1 MKSKDGTMR
10 ILIADPDDEF
20 VTILTYWLRSH
31 GHDPITARTASEAL
45 KLWHERTPELAL
57 LDLALPGVDGPE
69 FCQRLRLEGMGL
81 IMVLTNPRHEEDEI
95 RALEQGADEF
105 LAKPISM
112 RQLQARMNALGRRA
126 QSLTTTSGEG
136 QFKIGPTTVNMTRHE
151 VIRNNRRYRLTPIEG
166 RLLHLLVANAGQV
179 IPTSTILQRV
189 WGYEDNQANLIKTH
203 IHHLR
208 QKIEP
213 DPEKPRYL
221 LTLPTVG
228 YILHLQEPAQ
238 PDDSSPGAG
247 ASIRSSSTFYH
258 SRSA

>member
-1 MKSKDGTMR
+1 MN
-10 ILIADPDDEF
+10 ILIADPDHEF
-20 VTILTYWLRSH
+20 VTILSYWLRTH
-31 GHDPITARTASEAL
+31 GHDPLMAQDASETL
-45 KLWHERTPELAL
+45 KLWQERTPELAL
-57 LDLALPGVDGPE
+57 IDLTLPGADGPE
-69 FCQRLRLEGMGL
+69 FCQRLRLEGPGL
-81 IMVLTNPRHEEDEI
+81 IVVLTTPGQEDEEV
-95 RALEQGADEF
+95 RALEQGADEY

-112 RQLQARMNALGRRA
+112 RQLQARINALGRRA
-126 QSLTTTSGEG
+126 QTMVATSSDGQLKLGTT
-136 QFKIGPTTVNMTRHE
+136 IINLARHE
-151 VIRNNRRYRLTPIEG
+151 VIRGGRRYRLTPIEG

-179 IPTSTILQRV
+179 ISSSTILQRI

-228 YILHLQEPAQ
+228 YILHLQEQSQ
-238 PDDSSPGAG
+238 PEDSPPGAG
-247 ASIRSSSTFYH
+247 ASVRNSTSIYH

>member
-1 MKSKDGTMR
+1 MN

-31 GHDPITARTASEAL
+31 GHDPLTARSASEAL
-45 KLWHERTPELAL
+45 KLWHERTPELVL
-57 LDLALPGVDGPE
+57 LDLALPGVEGPE
-69 FCQRLRLEGMGL
+69 FCQTLRLEGMGL
-81 IMVLTNPRHEEDEI
+81 IVVLTSPRQEDDEI
-95 RALEQGADEF
+95 RALEQGADEY

-126 QSLTTTSGEG
+126 QSLTAASGDG
-136 QFKIGPTTVNMTRHE
+136 QFKIGATTINMTRHE

-166 RLLHLLVANAGQV
+166 RLLHLLVSNAGQV
-179 IPTSTILQRV
+179 IPTSIILQRV

-213 DPEKPRYL
+213 DPDKPRFL

-228 YILHLQEPAQ
+228 YILHLQEPERS
-238 PDDSSPGAG
+238 DDVSSGAG
-247 ASIRSSSTFYH
+247 ASVRSGNISFFH